1 MNLGNFW
8 SNLIWTTFSIGTN
21 ILLAEDY
28 VRYRLTLVHGVSY
41 L

>member
-21 ILLAEDY
+21 ILLAE
-28 VRYRLTLVHGVSY
+28 YRLTLVHGVSY